1 MFVVLSLLKSTVN
14 RSTGNMM
21 CCRLTS
27 NALMLYHAKQCDC
40 VQLTERRSWWT
51 VGDLSLEI
59 SGSVCPLQRQ
69 WSQLQALWT
78 GCLPQLQT
86 LGLGG
91 QVQGLTC
98 FLNTARADE
107 QGWGYFD
114 MFRCNR
120 KGQGCACIPAM
131 HGTFGMS
138 EQICHTFV
146 VFFLVFCL
154 QVILLLSS
162 LLFI

>member
-1 MFVVLSLLKSTVN
+1 MFVVLSFLKSTVN

-59 SGSVCPLQRQ
+59 SGSVCHLQRQ

-98 FLNTARADE
+98 FLNTQQE
-107 QGWGYFD
+107 QMSRGGATSTYSGETAKA
-114 MFRCNR
+114 
-120 KGQGCACIPAM
+120 KGVRVFQLCTAHLACRSRSVTP
-131 HGTFGMS
+131 
-138 EQICHTFV
+138 
-146 VFFLVFCL
+146 L
-154 QVILLLSS
+154 
-162 LLFI
+162 